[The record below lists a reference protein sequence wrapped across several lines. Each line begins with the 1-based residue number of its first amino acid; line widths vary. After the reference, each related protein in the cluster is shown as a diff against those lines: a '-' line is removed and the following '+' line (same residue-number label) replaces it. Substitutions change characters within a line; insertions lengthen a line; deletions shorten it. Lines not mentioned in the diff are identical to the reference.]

1 MKEKGDLNN
10 GYCFDCIRGCNCAY
24 CDNIIDDEDDI
35 DSVLVCKTCA
45 KVYHSYDPVDE
56 YITGCNFQHGPC
68 CGKCMICGLM
78 NARFPNKEERF
89 CKKCWD
95 DVFCPLC
102 NEMLK
107 VPTDI
112 QSLDIDGDQCERA
125 LNESHAKKKLTVSCN
140 VCHRFTHYIC
150 AKYINNFR
158 SCCR

>member
-1 MKEKGDLNN
+1 
-10 GYCFDCIRGCNCAY
+10 
-24 CDNIIDDEDDI
+24 
-35 DSVLVCKTCA
+35 
-45 KVYHSYDPVDE
+45 
-56 YITGCNFQHGPC
+56 
-68 CGKCMICGLM
+68 MICGLM